1 MTGPIFNAGAIEATA
16 SIDRSQ
22 FIRDLREMQAD
33 IAAFQRNGINIGVS
47 IDKEKVKAEL
57 RALTQELSTGNNAI
71 KLTLGL
77 DTTQARRDYD
87 AFKASMGDASSSI
100 NIKGDTTDIK
110 AKAVE
115 ATGILR
121 AVPNS
126 TTTRLTGDSSS
137 LDIKIAQ
144 AVIKLQEL
152 QDKKASP
159 ELDLKIAT
167 FTAQRD
173 QAVTKLAELQRMNVT
188 PKVSVDLIALF
199 ADLGKA
205 RADLDELNARR
216 ASPKIVLEIAAE
228 EAKLQQF
235 RVHLDEL
242 GSQRVNPE
250 VDLLTQKSQEALD
263 RTNRQIDVLSRR
275 EATPEI
281 TASIEKFQDKAKS
294 IEDTIAR
301 LSELRATPKLDADIA
316 ALEAKIALGEERVR
330 TLDAMKA
337 NPKLDA
343 QADVLESKID
353 KIVERIHILDAQKS
367 NSKLDADIS
376 AALAKVDTLD
386 QRIRDTERQKGSAK
400 LDVDIVAA
408 EANISALEARRDAFN
423 AKEAKIKA
431 TADTANA
438 VVGMDYVEAKR
449 CALDGSSATV
459 DVRMGRDSGRSNL
472 IIAGIAAALAAVT
485 YAAPAAAA
493 GIAGVTGAAAVG
505 IQAYGALAL
514 GLNGI
519 ATAYQAMAT
528 QAQQGAV
535 QQNVSHTGVE
545 SALRSLDNARAS
557 SVRSAENAA
566 DAVTQAETS
575 AARQQVT
582 SFETIANA
590 KETLARTLITNS
602 KSISDAQYNEAHTF
616 ETSARSIQTAEQT
629 LANAQVS
636 AAIAVTAL
644 NDARQQE
651 IFTLEDLQ
659 LKLRGASL
667 TEDEAATALKQ
678 AVEHLRVLTRDPL
691 ATPLQLEQ
699 ANEAIKRAQLTVDES
714 KQSYTETK
722 AAADEAAQ
730 TGVEGSQSVVAAQ
743 RQVTLANQQVADS
756 AKNLQQVQ
764 EDTAHANEQAILN
777 TAKAIDDAQYAN
789 QKATEAVTKAVS
801 DGQYAQSQ
809 AANAVTKAIEAQKDN
824 QVQSAQAILDALA
837 RVSDAQET
845 AANEGTKAFNRV
857 QYAMSLLS
865 PEGQKFALFLYNDM
879 RPAVNSVSDAIDK
892 NMLPKFQ
899 DSLQRLLGL
908 VPELKVGLGETG
920 TVFGDLAEE
929 SSKMAT
935 SPAFKTEFATI
946 LHGNNLMISD
956 LGRSGLLLGDSF
968 TTMYTASLPLLENFT
983 LWTNKS
989 ALLFDTWIKG
999 KTTSGEFATFM
1010 QLAGDR
1016 AKELWNFLVQ
1026 LAHTALDLGIALAPV
1041 GQTLFGIADA
1051 LLKVLDWVSRVNPE
1065 VIQFT
1070 AYATALYFAI
1080 TNLGKGVLGLLTIFN
1095 TGEGRF
1101 AKIGVAM
1108 ENAALSAGIY
1118 TEKLVGTVAS
1128 SETAAVAGE
1137 KVATAGSKVSS
1148 AIGKMGTAL
1157 PIVGAAL
1164 IGFTALW
1171 DANVIST
1178 DKGAEA
1184 LLKGGKAAD
1193 DMRTALDK
1201 QSHTFES
1208 SNSTIAG
1215 FNKSVS
1221 DITGGFS
1228 NWGVDLIQH
1237 FIPSLSDA
1245 TKKAQDM
1252 RDAMDPLTRAQQ
1264 DATTAQNDYSNAVN
1278 RFGPN
1283 SAEALDA
1290 QQRWQDATKESTR
1303 QQDLMRAGLV
1313 SATDAL
1319 IAQRDEMLGNLNAE
1333 IRFKDDLANVT
1344 KGIIEH
1350 GKSVDLDTDAGR
1362 RNVEQLNNMS
1372 AAAIDNL
1379 TQMQKNG
1386 ATAQDVAIKED
1397 YYKNALYN
1405 TAIQIGYTKD
1415 QAQRYVDQLH
1425 LVPNDVN
1432 TNVGLNIGD
1441 AARTLQGY
1449 VNNIAWLRNL
1459 GPIQTVLNLQQ
1470 QISGIV
1476 NAPPR
1481 AQGSIDFIR
1490 PQIAMATGMADGG
1503 MLDVRGKAMVS
1514 NLAAIV
1520 KPNTPT
1526 LVGDNKQFNES
1537 YIPLDP
1543 SSARSQAIFDLTAK
1557 ALNRIVLPQGSTG
1570 NTSATSPTT
1579 SNFKTSLADQ
1589 KAYNKTFGTDS
1600 TTSNNANSSSNDKS
1614 NGNSVHSNA
1623 TTEVTQNNG
1632 SSGSDS
1638 PTIGTVVMQIPY
1650 GATPQEY
1657 VEHLDFALQY
1667 HRKKGVYKR

>member
-22 FIRDLREMQAD
+22 FIRDLREMQAE
-33 IAAFQRNGINIGVS
+33 IAEFQRNGINLGIS
-47 IDKEKVKAEL
+47 IDKEKVKAEI

-77 DTTQARRDYD
+77 DTTQARKDYD
-87 AFKASMGDASSSI
+87 AFKASMSGASSSI
-100 NIKGDTTDIK
+100 NIKGDTSDIK
-110 AKAVE
+110 AKATE
-115 ATGILR
+115 AAGIIR
-121 AVPNS
+121 TVPNS
-126 TTTRLTGDSSS
+126 TTTRLTGDSSP
-137 LDIKIAQ
+137 LDIQIAR
-144 AVIKLQEL
+144 ANIKLQEL
-152 QDKKASP
+152 QAKKVSP
-159 ELDLKIAT
+159 ELDLKIAQLV
-167 FTAQRD
+167 AQRD
-173 QAVTKLAELQRMNVT
+173 QAMAKLAELQRMNVT
-188 PKVSVDLIALF
+188 PKASVDMIALF
-199 ADLGKA
+199 ADVAKA
-205 RADLDELNARR
+205 RTELEDLNRQR
-216 ASPKIVLEIAAE
+216 ASPEIDLKIALK
-228 EAKLQQF
+228 EAQLQQF
-235 RVHLDEL
+235 RVHLQEL
-242 GSQRVNPE
+242 NDQKSSPE
-250 VDLLTQKSQEALD
+250 IDLLYAKSQEALD
-263 RTNRQIDVLSRR
+263 RFNRQIAILSAQK
-275 EATPEI
+275 ATPEI
-281 TASIEKFQDKAKS
+281 LASIESFKSKAAS
-294 IEDTIAR
+294 VQETM
-301 LSELRATPKLDADIA
+301 
-316 ALEAKIALGEERVR
+316 R
-330 TLDAMKA
+330 TLDGMRA

-343 QADVLESKID
+343 EIAALQAKVALGEEYVRKLDSMRSNSVLDARADVLQSKIEQGIE
-353 KIVERIHILDAQKS
+353 KIHILDAQTS
-367 NSKLDADIS
+367 NSKLGADI
-376 AALAKVDTLD
+376 AALLAKIDIGD
-386 QRIRDTERQKGSAK
+386 QKIAEFSRQKGSAK
-400 LDVDIVAA
+400 LDVEIAAA
-408 EANISALEARRDAFN
+408 EANITALEARRDAFN

-431 TADTANA
+431 TADTTNA
-438 VVGMDYVEAKR
+438 IAGMDYVEAKR
-449 CALDGSSATV
+449 RALDGSSATV
-459 DVRMGRDSGRSNL
+459 DVRMGHDSGRSNL
-472 IIAGIAAALAAVT
+472 IIAGIAAALAGVT

-575 AARQQVT
+575 AARQQIT

-590 KETLARTLITNS
+590 KETLARTLITS
-602 KSISDAQYNEAHTF
+602 SRSIADAQYNEAHTF
-616 ETSARSIQTAEQT
+616 ETSARSVQTAEQT
-629 LANAQVS
+629 LANAQDS

-644 NDARQQE
+644 NDARKQE

-678 AVEHLRVLTRDPL
+678 AVEHLRVLNRDPL

-722 AAADEAAQ
+722 AAADQAAQ

-756 AKNLQQVQ
+756 ARNLQQVQ
-764 EDTAHANEQAILN
+764 EDTAHANQQAIQN

-789 QKATEAVTKAVS
+789 EKATQAVTKAVS

-824 QVQSAQAILDALA
+824 QVQSSQAILDALA

-845 AANEGTKAFNRV
+845 AANLGTKAFNRV

-865 PEGQKFALFLYNDM
+865 PEGQVFAKFLYDTM

-935 SPAFKTEFATI
+935 SPAFKVEFASI
-946 LHGNNLMISD
+946 LHGNNLMMSD

-983 LWTNKS
+983 LWANKS
-989 ALLFDTWIKG
+989 TLLFDTWIKG
-999 KTTSGEFATFM
+999 KTSSGEFATFM

-1026 LAHTALDLGIALAPV
+1026 LATTALHLGVALAPV
-1041 GQTLFGIADA
+1041 GQTLFGIAEA

-1101 AKIGVAM
+1101 AKIGTAM
-1108 ENAALSAGIY
+1108 EQAALSAGIY

-1128 SETAAVAGE
+1128 SETAAAAGE

-1164 IGFTALW
+1164 IGLTALW
-1171 DANVIST
+1171 DANIIST

-1193 DMRTALDK
+1193 DMRSALDK

-1228 NWGVDLIQH
+1228 HWGTDLIGH
-1237 FIPSLSDA
+1237 FIPSLNDA
-1245 TKKAQDM
+1245 TQKAQDM
-1252 RDAMDPLTRAQQ
+1252 RNAMDPLTRAQQ

-1278 RFGPN
+1278 KFGPN
-1283 SAEALDA
+1283 SRDALDA

-1319 IAQRDEMLGNLNAE
+1319 ITQRDEMLGNLNAE

-1386 ATAQDVAIKED
+1386 ATQDQVAQKEQ
-1397 YYKNALYN
+1397 YYHDKLVN
-1405 TAIQIGYTKD
+1405 TAIQIGYTRQ
-1415 QAQRYVDQLH
+1415 QAEDYVNQLH
-1425 LVPNDVN
+1425 LVPGNVN

-1481 AQGSIDFIR
+1481 AQGGIDFIR

-1503 MLDVRGKAMVS
+1503 MLDVRGKAMAS

-1543 SSARSQAIFDLTAK
+1543 SSDRSQAIFDLTAK

-1589 KAYNKTFGTDS
+1589 KAYNKTFGADS
-1600 TTSNNANSSSNDKS
+1600 TTSNNANSGSNDKS
-1614 NGNSVHSNA
+1614 NGNPIHTNA
-1623 TTEVTQNNG
+1623 TTEVKQNN
-1632 SSGSDS
+1632 SSDG

-1657 VEHLDFALQY
+1657 VEHLDFHLQY
-1667 HRKKGVYKR
+1667 HRKKGVYRR